1 MYLNLEA
8 AEMSATRET
17 LEETIEGLE
26 MIGEVIMVDKIVEEV
41 MVVMEIGMDNRE
53 G

>member
-1 MYLNLEA
+1 MYLNREA

-26 MIGEVIMVDKIVEEV
+26 MTEGAIMVDKIVEEV
-41 MVVMEIGMDNRE
+41 MAVMEIGMDNRE